1 MIDVISCITLEH
13 DLCMVALAALVCV
26 LGAVAVLHL
35 LSRCHLTEGTARAG
49 WCILTSIAL
58 GSAVW
63 STHFIAMLAYQAS
76 VPVAFDLNL
85 TMWSLVG
92 PMVAIAPVLYF
103 GTNSKSRWAPLLTGS
118 LVGLGMSAT
127 HYIGMSAYRVD
138 GIMEWQAG
146 YVAASVIV
154 AMAFTAVAFE
164 GTAHNLNSKLH
175 WLSVAF
181 FSGAVVGLHFTGMT
195 AIRIIP
201 LRLSETAMSPETFQA
216 MAMATALGA
225 LLVTVTGLVSY
236 LIDSRT
242 RTENYNQLLKMA
254 TTDDLTGLPNRTA
267 FLARMEQKLEVC
279 ERHEGLQFAV
289 IGLDLDRFKDI
300 NDAHGHSAGDL
311 VLKTVAQRI
320 RSNLK
325 GGEFIA
331 RLGGDE
337 FAAVK
342 PFETRADL
350 EDFLARIEQAAIEPV
365 QSGSYDLRIGAS
377 IGVACYPTDGTNTGE
392 LRNNADLAMYRA
404 KSRASQSICYCDPT
418 MDEAVRKR
426 RELSS
431 ALRMALE
438 NEELELHYQVQTSI
452 VTGEVRGY
460 EALLRWA
467 HPELGQISPAV
478 FIPIAEEN
486 GMIIELGEWVLR
498 KACEEAMTWVE
509 PQRVAVNISAVQLM
523 QVELPRI
530 IHETLLATGLP
541 PERLEIELTETAIFE
556 DRERSMHV
564 LRQIKALG
572 VNVALDDFGTGYSSL
587 EVLRSF
593 PFDKIKLDR
602 FFMSEIETSNT
613 AKAMIRS
620 VLALGK
626 NLAIPVLAEGVET
639 RSQYRILAN
648 EGFDEMQGYLL
659 GRPSRLIQ
667 PAKLPDLE
675 ADEDEGEDTLKK
687 RA

>member
-13 DLCMVALAALVCV
+13 DLRMVALAALVCV

-35 LSRCHLTEGTARAG
+35 LSRCHLTQGTARAG

-76 VPVAFDLNL
+76 VPVTFDLNL
-85 TMWSLVG
+85 TMWSLIG
-92 PMVAIAPVLYF
+92 PMAAMVPVLYF
-103 GTNSKSRWAPLLTGS
+103 GASSQSRWAPLAMGALI
-118 LVGLGMSAT
+118 GLGISAI
-127 HYIGMSAYRVD
+127 HYLGMRAYRVD
-138 GIMEWQAG
+138 GVMEWQSG
-146 YVAASVIV
+146 YVIASVIV
-154 AMAFTAVAFE
+154 AMAFAAMAFE
-164 GTAHNLNSKLH
+164 STVRNLNTKLH
-175 WLSVAF
+175 FGSVAL
-181 FSGAVVGLHFTGMT
+181 FSAAVVGLHFTGMT

-201 LRLSETAMSPETFQA
+201 LRLSETSISPETYQA

-267 FLARMEQKLEVC
+267 FMARMEQKMEMC
-279 ERHEGLQFAV
+279 ERHPALQFAV

-300 NDAHGHSAGDL
+300 NDAHGHSAGDH
-311 VLKTVAQRI
+311 VLRTVGQRI
-320 RSNLK
+320 EAGLRK
-325 GGEFIA
+325 GEFIA

-342 PFETRADL
+342 PFMVRAEL
-350 EDFLARIEQAAIEPV
+350 EDFLARIEQAALQPV
-365 QSGSYDLRIGAS
+365 HFGSYDLRIGAS
-377 IGVACYPTDGTNTGE
+377 IGVACYPADGMTTHE
-392 LRNNADLAMYRA
+392 LSNNSDLAMYRA
-404 KSRASQSICYCDPT
+404 KSSVAQNICYYDPT

-431 ALRMALE
+431 ALRIALE
-438 NEELELHYQVQTSI
+438 NGEFELHYQVQTSI
-452 VTGEVRGY
+452 MTGEVRGY
-460 EALLRWA
+460 EALLRWNN
-467 HPELGQISPAV
+467 PELGQVSPAI

-498 KACEEAMTWVE
+498 KACEEAMTWAE
-509 PQRVAVNISAVQLM
+509 PMRVAVNISAVQLM
-523 QVELPRI
+523 QVELPRV
-530 IHETLLATGLP
+530 IHETLMATGLP

-572 VNVALDDFGTGYSSL
+572 VGVALDDFGTGYSSL

-602 FFMSEIETSNT
+602 FFMSEIESSTT
-613 AKAMIRS
+613 AKAVIRS

-639 RSQYRILAN
+639 RSQFRILAQ

-659 GRPSRLIQ
+659 GRPTRSIQ
-667 PAKLPDLE
+667 PAILPDPD
-675 ADEDEGEDTLKK
+675 ADDEDGEDTAKK
-687 RA
+687 SA